1 MTGGTGDYAFLST
14 LREEW
19 RQVIKGDGDRCPC
32 CDRWGRIYKRNIN
45 ETMARSLMWLCNA
58 PTVKGW
64 VNVPAY
70 APRWLVRS
78 NQLPTLRWWE
88 LVERAGSDDVKK
100 KHSGLWR
107 PTDLGRAFA
116 GGEVAVP
123 KTVFTYNGSREK
135 YGNEAVF
142 ISECFGT
149 HFSYA
154 DVMETESD
162 D

>member
-1 MTGGTGDYAFLST
+1 MTGGMRDYAFLTT

-19 RQVIKGDGDRCPC
+19 RQVIEGEGDRCPC
-32 CDRWGRIYKRNIN
+32 CDRWGRIYKRHIN
-45 ETMARSLMWLCNA
+45 ETMARSLMWLCDA
-58 PTVKGW
+58 PTEKGW
-64 VNVPAY
+64 VNVPVH

-116 GGEVAVP
+116 SGKVAVP
-123 KTVFTYNGSREK
+123 KTVFTYNGTREK
-135 YGNEAVF
+135 YGDEEVF

-149 HFSYA
+149 YFSYA